1 MKRSISILI
10 LIFCSVAICR
20 AQKKDSLKIVDL
32 YNEAY
37 INHNLMLKKIKLN
50 SPLKFGK
57 EVKIAKSI
65 DFYSLDFEPI
75 LDSSKIK
82 NRYYQIHL
90 DSNQQVVTIEH
101 IDNLNEDNNYHLQV
115 IKQENYNM
123 FVGVRFFFKKSN
135 NQIINE
141 YSRVK
146 PIYGFIIANN
156 ISNNI
161 STFIYE
167 RPFMKK
173 KGNPIS
179 SLNSIYK
186 CDETLYPLLKFGIKN
201 NFLSYITQIY
211 IEEELLKERLF
222 LPNGQGVDIRN
233 KTLPEIEILF
243 TKNEFEELGII
254 TPYFQNYI
262 NIPLWLWG
270 KASYK

>member
-1 MKRSISILI
+1 MKRSTSILI
-10 LIFCSVAICR
+10 LIFCSIVICS
-20 AQKKDSLKIVDL
+20 AQEKDSLKIVDL
-32 YNEAY
+32 YNEAHV
-37 INHNLMLKKIKLN
+37 NHNLMLKKIKLN
-50 SPLKFGK
+50 RPLKFGE
-57 EVKIAKSI
+57 EVKRAKSI
-65 DFYSLDFEPI
+65 DFHSLDFECI

-90 DSNQQVVTIEH
+90 DSNQQVIAIEH
-101 IDNLNEDNNYHLQV
+101 IDHLNKDNNYHLQV
-115 IKQENYNM
+115 IKQENYNI

-146 PIYGFIIANN
+146 PIYGFIIANK

-167 RPFMKK
+167 KPFMKK

-186 CDETLYPLLKFGIKN
+186 CDETLYPLLKFGVKN

-211 IEEELLKERLF
+211 IEKEELKERLF
-222 LPNGQGVDIRN
+222 LPNGQGVDISN
-233 KTLPEIEILF
+233 KTLFEIEKYFIQ
-243 TKNEFEELGII
+243 NEFEELGII
-254 TPYFQNYI
+254 TPYFQFYSK
-262 NIPLWLWG
+262 IPLWLWG
-270 KASYK
+270 KANYE